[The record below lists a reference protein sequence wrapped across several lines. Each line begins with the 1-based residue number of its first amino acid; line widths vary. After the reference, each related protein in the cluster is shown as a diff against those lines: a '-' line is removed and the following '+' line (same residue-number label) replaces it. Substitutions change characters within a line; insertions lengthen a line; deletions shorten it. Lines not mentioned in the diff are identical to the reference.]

1 MTSDPEGYRAARNSL
16 RRREHDFTLPGA
28 SDVYSSGL
36 VFRYWGLSAK
46 ASFLSTHS
54 FNNCLTNFLS
64 PPFSQALPQQPCSLP
79 SYGIQTACN
88 CFGSH
93 ARLPSRIPPSPSRL
107 LSRLKTEQRQE
118 HPAVFILFGPVSFTS
133 HFHTR
138 RLIFLHM
145 MSLWL

>member
-16 RRREHDFTLPGA
+16 RRREHEFTLPGA
-28 SDVYSSGL
+28 SNVQL
-36 VFRYWGLSAK
+36 RAGLSLLGTECK
-46 ASFLSTHS
+46 SFILSTHS